1 MDCSEVNGETITPLM
16 LDDAIHAA
24 LGTHATLEQWQLQGD
39 VLHVVDPASR
49 DSAPIAALAVS
60 TLLGRPIRGEHV
72 SAIAPETS
80 GKYRLV
86 KR

>member
-1 MDCSEVNGETITPLM
+1 M
-16 LDDAIHAA
+16 LDDAIHGL
-24 LGTHATLEQWQLQGD
+24 LGPESTLEQWQLQGD

-49 DSAPIAALAVS
+49 DSAAAAALAVS
-60 TLLGRPIRGEHV
+60 SVLGQPIRGEHV
-72 SAIAPETS
+72 SSVAPEAS